1 MGIIRGGFGILGV
14 LVGIVQMP
22 LHTVAEGVVW
32 LPEESIVRA
41 EADGFLRK
49 IAAEP
54 GRMVGPGQLLM
65 VSTDPDLDAEIKAD
79 LARVAALK
87 AQYFAQIDDK
97 VQAAM
102 TRRKLEVEQSV
113 LARADERAVGLMSY
127 SGPAGRFVVP
137 ALEDLLRRY
146 HKPRDLLLSVL
157 PNHM

>member
-1 MGIIRGGFGILGV
+1 MTEQALAPNRLRVIAIITAGFAILAL
-14 LVGIVQMP
+14 LVGVVPMP

-65 VSTDPDLDAEIKAD
+65 VSTDTVLDAVIKDYLVRMAS
-79 LARVAALK
+79 LK

-97 VQAAM
+97 EHAA
-102 TRRKLEVEQSV
+102 
-113 LARADERAVGLMSY
+113 
-127 SGPAGRFVVP
+127 
-137 ALEDLLRRY
+137 
-146 HKPRDLLLSVL
+146 
-157 PNHM
+157 